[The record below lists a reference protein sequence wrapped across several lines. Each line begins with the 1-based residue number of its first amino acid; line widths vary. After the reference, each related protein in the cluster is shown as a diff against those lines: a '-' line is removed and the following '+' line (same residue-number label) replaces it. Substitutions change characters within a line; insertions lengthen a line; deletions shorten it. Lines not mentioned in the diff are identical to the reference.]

1 LGVSRGK
8 ICGHPVALMDV
19 RIERPHPPTERRGLR
34 GGKKFIFSLKPK
46 SVGSARDTSLARKH
60 FLPIK
65 IFFVWL
71 KSLIFENLNSKKLNL
86 SFWIGVLR
94 MKKY

>member
-1 LGVSRGK
+1 MQVAALSGAILGVSRGK

-19 RIERPHPPTERRGLR
+19 RIGRPHPPTERRGLR

-60 FLPIK
+60 FRPIK
-65 IFFVWL
+65 IFFLL
-71 KSLIFENLNSKKLNL
+71 KIIDFCK
-86 SFWIGVLR
+86 I
-94 MKKY
+94 